1 MRFGLT
7 APENMGPVMKV
18 YEGLWGYA
26 ARVAPRVA
34 PRVGPRAHAP
44 TRPLADS
51 VTQGL
56 RESEG

>member
-18 YEGLWGYA
+18 YEGLSGYA
-26 ARVAPRVA
+26 ARVAPRV
-34 PRVGPRAHAP
+34 G
-44 TRPLADS
+44 PLADS

>member
-1 MRFGLT
+1 
-7 APENMGPVMKV
+7 MGPVMKV

-26 ARVAPRVA
+26 ARVAARVA